1 MKKNWHLLGLLTVIF
16 GLTACQDHYYIE
28 NEFHG
33 MWQVTSITNKNTGEV
48 SEPQGSLYYSF
59 QRSMVRLSNK
69 SSIPEVMVNYV
80 SYFDII
86 APDSIGMGE
95 FVFSSVKEDE
105 KVPIENLHKFGIYQD
120 YTTFGVKHNK
130 NKLVLNSE
138 ESLIEL
144 RKY

>member
-1 MKKNWHLLGLLTVIF
+1 MKREWHLLGLLTVILGF
-16 GLTACQDHYYIE
+16 TACQDYYYIE
-28 NEFHG
+28 NEYHG

-105 KVPIENLHKFGIYQD
+105 KVPIENLYKFGIYQD
-120 YTTFGVKHNK
+120 YTTFGVERNK
-130 NKLVLNSE
+130 DVLKLSSDSSSIV
-138 ESLIEL
+138 L

>member
-1 MKKNWHLLGLLTVIF
+1 MKKNWHLLGLLTVTLGF
-16 GLTACQDHYYIE
+16 TACQGHYYIE

-33 MWQVTSITNKNTGEV
+33 MWQVTSITNKNTEEV
-48 SEPQGSLYYSF
+48 SEPRGSLYYSF
-59 QRSMVRLSNK
+59 QRSMVRLSYK

-105 KVPIENLHKFGIYQD
+105 KVPIDNLHKFGIYQD